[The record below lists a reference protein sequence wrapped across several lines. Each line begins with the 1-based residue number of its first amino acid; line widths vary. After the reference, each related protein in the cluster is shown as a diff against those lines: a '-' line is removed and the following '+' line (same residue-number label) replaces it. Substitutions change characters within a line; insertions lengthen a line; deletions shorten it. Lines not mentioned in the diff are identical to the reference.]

1 MENKGWIL
9 EIKKADI
16 RFFNIDTGAIKVP
29 YFDERQ
35 PHFSFDSIRL
45 NIDNIDKSGGELRI
59 DGYTSIVNLKLT
71 IKKLLVK
78 MYC

>member
-1 MENKGWIL
+1 LLIL

-29 YFDERQ
+29 YFDERYNLI
-35 PHFSFDSIRL
+35 SSSIRL

-59 DGYTSIVNLKLT
+59 DV
-71 IKKLLVK
+71 
-78 MYC
+78 